1 MRVRV
6 ESCFSPF
13 NAFHTVNSE
22 NHSSLCVTLR
32 LPVFPE
38 VFHYP
43 QPNLRLHPSR
53 CFSTYIRR
61 MRISGQTFDY
71 RQGNTLGLC
80 ARQRLM
86 IKDSEVCFSP
96 RLSLCTS
103 KNAANFIILLCAES
117 HYGAQVTLFPIYTFH
132 HAASISR
139 YFKMYRVFCLFVLFK
154 DQSCKIRVKEI

>member
-1 MRVRV
+1 MLSSRSQTNLMCSHFMQREYIMDRADAPRDRNIFNYVRRALFFWFIRASK
-6 ESCFSPF
+6 ESDCESELSPASLLF

-71 RQGNTLGLC
+71 RQDNTLGLC
-80 ARQRLM
+80 AD
-86 IKDSEVCFSP
+86 KDWWLKIVRYVFLHVS
-96 RLSLCTS
+96 LSLH
-103 KNAANFIILLCAES
+103 L
-117 HYGAQVTLFPIYTFH
+117 
-132 HAASISR
+132 
-139 YFKMYRVFCLFVLFK
+139 
-154 DQSCKIRVKEI
+154 